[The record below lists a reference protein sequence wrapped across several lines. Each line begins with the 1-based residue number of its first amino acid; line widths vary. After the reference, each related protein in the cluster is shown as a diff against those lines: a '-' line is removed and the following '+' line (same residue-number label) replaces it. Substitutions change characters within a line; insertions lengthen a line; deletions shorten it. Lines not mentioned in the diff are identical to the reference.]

1 MPPPTRLD
9 DEMVAHKISSHHEE
23 ELDRLKKRNNRL
35 EEDLR
40 LMNDQLLN
48 KAGVQPMGLAG
59 NGGNTFAVGGN
70 RLGADAEE
78 LRKEKNQLIEE
89 NNNLQRML
97 KESGQYDM
105 YMLKK
110 ENERLNNIIRE
121 FESNYGNVSPQSG
134 DVRILSQKIAI
145 YERSIRELEEN
156 KSGLLVRATMAEEQ
170 LRGTQDN
177 LMKITQEYER
187 KLYELKKT
195 IGGKG

>member
-1 MPPPTRLD
+1 
-9 DEMVAHKISSHHEE
+9 
-23 ELDRLKKRNNRL
+23 
-35 EEDLR
+35 
-40 LMNDQLLN
+40 MNDQLLG
-48 KAGVQPMGLAG
+48 KAGVQPMNFSE
-59 NGGNTFAVGGN
+59 NGGNKFAVGGN

-78 LRKEKNQLIEE
+78 LRREKNQLIEE

-121 FESNYGNVSPQSG
+121 FESNYGNISPQSG

-145 YERSIRELEEN
+145 YEKSIREIEEQ

-195 IGGKG
+195 LGNKG